1 MLIVN
6 SPPMTNQPKTHIVT
20 SYKLSLS
27 VRHID
32 LTVIKKRKVDCTH
45 LNYSVFW

>member
-6 SPPMTNQPKTHIVT
+6 SPPMTNQPRTHIVT

-32 LTVIKKRKVDCTH
+32 LTVIKKKEKWTVHT
-45 LNYSVFW
+45 